1 MNEELSSA
9 IVKII
14 NSVSDFTAINAP
26 AIVTDM
32 LNYEIMTSTIYILVW
47 CCMLWFI
54 IRFRLG
60 MVEKAKVD
68 RTADYN
74 ERATRDILYGM
85 IWVLSVIV
93 IIVITVNV
101 ISILDVVF
109 TPKHYLLNAILNKG
123 IIK

>member
-1 MNEELSSA
+1 MTGKLLSEIEK
-9 IVKII
+9 IV
-14 NSVSDFTAINAP
+14 NSTSGFVASDAP

-32 LNYEIMTSTIYILVW
+32 LNYEIISSTIYILVW